1 MTARD
6 DGGQATVEFAL
17 ALPLLAVLL
26 LAVVQVGLVV
36 RDQVVLVHAARE
48 AARAV
53 AIRETSGGG
62 TVGARGLVLRA
73 EAGGLRPRADS
84 LSGSG
89 AGPGEL
95 ARIARQAARSAA
107 GRTLRDDRL
116 TVEVVETGGRVT
128 VRLGY
133 ASPLGV
139 PLLRLSRKDVRLVAF
154 AQIHREID

>member
-53 AIRETSGGG
+53 AIRESPGSAAVG
-62 TVGARGLVLRA
+62 TRALVVRA
-73 EAGGLRPRADS
+73 GAGGLRPRADS
-84 LSGSG
+84 LKGPG
-89 AGPGEL
+89 AGSSEL
-95 ARIARQAARSAA
+95 ERIARQAARSAA
-107 GRTLRDDRL
+107 GRTLEDDRL
-116 TVEVVETGGRVT
+116 TVEVVESGGRVT

-139 PLLRLSRKDVRLVAF
+139 PLLKLSRKDVRLAAF
-154 AQIHREID
+154 AEIHREID